1 MPRRA
6 RLFDILCISIAGAV
20 VAASALLLRPSERAE
35 PTARSAEASV
45 SPIADP
51 DPTPQPGGPPIV
63 PYSALE
69 SLAELVSSSSVLS
82 TVPEV
87 DGRYLQIEPWRRN
100 YYCTADFNKDDVIDR
115 SDLVLFLHTY
125 QTRSGPAADWLDFN
139 HDGVI
144 NELDTIEFLSAFL
157 RGDCDPAERRTY
169 RAVIC

>member
-20 VAASALLLRPSERAE
+20 VAASALFLRPSERAE

-45 SPIADP
+45 TPAAE
-51 DPTPQPGGPPIV
+51 PTQTPEPAGPAV
-63 PYSALE
+63 LPYNALE
-69 SLAELVSSSSVLS
+69 SLAGLASSTSVLS

-115 SDLVLFLHTY
+115 NDLVLFLQTY
-125 QTRSGPAADWLDFN
+125 QSRSGPAADWLDFN

-144 NELDTIEFLSAFL
+144 NELDTIEFLNAFM
-157 RGDCDPAERRTY
+157 RADCDPAERRTY
-169 RAVIC
+169 RSVIC